1 LKSLRL
7 SDQKFRQRV
16 TIQLENGLKTMR
28 IVVDTST
35 IIAVIAD
42 EAEKARLIEL
52 TRDAN
57 IVAPPSIDWE
67 VGNAFSAM
75 LKRSRITL
83 EQAIEAIEV
92 YREISLE
99 IIEIDLKEAVRLAGK
114 HNIYAYDAYILQC
127 AIEQNL
133 PVISLDQNMID
144 IARREGIQVLE
155 V

>member
-1 LKSLRL
+1 
-7 SDQKFRQRV
+7 
-16 TIQLENGLKTMR
+16 MR

-35 IIAVIAD
+35 IIAVVAD

-52 TRDAN
+52 TKDAT

-92 YREISLE
+92 YQEISLE
-99 IIEIDLKEAVRLAGK
+99 IIEIDLKEAVRLSGK
-114 HNIYAYDAYILQC
+114 HKIYAYDAYILRC
-127 AIEQNL
+127 AIEHNL
-133 PVISLDQNMID
+133 PLISLDQNMVE
-144 IARREGIQVLE
+144 IAKKEGIQVLE

>member
-1 LKSLRL
+1 
-7 SDQKFRQRV
+7 
-16 TIQLENGLKTMR
+16 MR